1 MRHAEISTKCEGEW
15 GGGELEGEG
24 LLRRVEPALGLQD
37 VGKTKQ
43 KTTGALQFVQQGKLG
58 HLHEVGKAD
67 PIANAHQRGAAAS
80 NVTGLGSCCWGLL

>member
-1 MRHAEISTKCEGEW
+1 
-15 GGGELEGEG
+15 
-24 LLRRVEPALGLQD
+24 

-80 NVTGLGSCCWGLL
+80 NIT